1 MPVTVILPYRSRET
15 QIEQL
20 VPKLLQKG
28 RNVANIVIA
37 EQANTGP
44 FNRGAVKNAGFDA
57 AVKALG
63 LQDSDTV
70 CFHDVD
76 VCPEDRFGDY
86 PDCRKNEIWHLY
98 GHAHCLGGVVCVTVG
113 DFKKMGQF
121 AHWEGWGKEDTDLMQ
136 SAKRE
141 LVHVNHTRFV
151 DRFKP
156 SPVGFYE
163 MDAQGRR
170 QSPVDIRNN
179 LTAKIAESK
188 AKPATNASLSY
199 GPYFK
204 SCIVAPT
211 VAPNIVHYLLYL

>member
-15 QIEQL
+15 QIHQL
-20 VPKLLQKG
+20 VPKLLQPG
-28 RNVANIVIA
+28 RNVKNIVIA
-37 EQANTGP
+37 EQANTDV
-44 FNRGAVKNAGFDA
+44 FNRGAVKNAGFEA
-57 AVKALG
+57 AVRALE
-63 LQDSDTV
+63 LKDSDTV

-113 DFKKMGQF
+113 DFRKMGQF
-121 AHWEGWGKEDTDLMQ
+121 GFWDGWGREDTDLMQ

-163 MDAQGRR
+163 LDANGRR
-170 QSPVDIRNN
+170 LGTADVRAL
-179 LTAKIAESK
+179 LTAKIAANK
-188 AKPATNASLSY
+188 AKPPANTSLHY
-199 GPYFK
+199 GPHFR
-204 SCIVAPT
+204 SCT
-211 VAPNIVHYLLYL
+211 VAPSTTPNIAHFLLHL